1 MKKVFLIVFCI
12 LFLVP
17 QVSHSFNYSSY
28 PALHQQYR
36 NKLTTDSRNI
46 TRIKQLSVDPNA
58 DLAFGLR
65 RYRYNQDTGVATE
78 QVFPFSQNELTNQT
92 ARLQQLLTA
101 NQYLLDQNNTEF
113 DEARTIYNT
122 IQFKS
127 SLISI
132 VDAISTTVIDANC
145 TAQINILRD
154 AGYADIDALKEGAS
168 GNYLTALNSLRGY
181 VGSYIIQLKAEI
193 TESNLISKIV
203 QYKNVMA
210 TKVTA
215 VINYDPAHTTEYNS
229 FKAGHEADIDTLD
242 TWCDAKIVLM
252 ASITDLKTSLTTAID
267 FEEESLSSDL
277 TDVINAMEASIT
289 STIDNFN
296 DVDYSSL
303 KASLLAVISD
313 YEATL

>member
-1 MKKVFLIVFCI
+1 MKKLILLTICI
-12 LFLVP
+12 LFFMPKLGF
-17 QVSHSFNYSSY
+17 SFVYNKY
-28 PALHQQYR
+28 PVLHQQYKD
-36 NKLTTDSRNI
+36 KLTTDNRNI
-46 TRIKQLSVDPNA
+46 TRIKQLLVDPNA
-58 DLAFGLR
+58 DMAFGLR
-65 RYRYNQDTGVATE
+65 RYRYNQATGVATE
-78 QVFPFSQNELTNQT
+78 QVFPFSRTELVNQT

-168 GNYLTALNSLRGY
+168 GNYLIILNSLRGY
-181 VGSYIIQLKAEI
+181 IGSYIVQLKAEI
-193 TESNLISKIV
+193 TENNLISKIT

-215 VINYDPAHTTEYNS
+215 AINSDPEHTTEYNN
-229 FKAGHEADIDTLD
+229 FKIGHAADIAILD
-242 TWCDAKIVLM
+242 SWCYAKIVLM
-252 ASITDLKTSLTTAID
+252 ESIAELKTSLTAAFD
-267 FEEESLSSDL
+267 FEEELLDNDL
-277 TDVINAMEASIT
+277 IDAIDGMEALIT

-296 DVDYSSL
+296 DVDYSDL
-303 KASLLAVISD
+303 KTSLLGLIYV
-313 YEATL
+313 YKGTL